1 MAPWVGPMIQEDAA
15 RLLELN
21 RQVKTMEGEIAR
33 VSSAVARRLRSMPGF
48 GPICSAELTG
58 EIGTIKRFRGEGS
71 LALYLGMANLDR
83 NSGTM
88 RGSKAPKHV
97 NKRAKAA
104 MMTAVDR
111 HRKQVPQSQC
121 YYENKRAEGKT
132 HNQATRAGISAGS
145 SSKCSRR
152 TAPIGSSHDN

>member
-48 GPICSAELTG
+48 GPICSAELAG
-58 EIGTIKRFRGEGS
+58 EIGTIRRFHGEGS

-83 NSGTM
+83 GSGTT
-88 RGSKAPKHV
+88 RGSKAPKHI
-97 NKRAKAA
+97 NKRSIAA
-104 MMTAVDR
+104 MRTAVDR
-111 HRKQVPQSQC
+111 RRKQVPQSQR
-121 YYENKRAEGKT
+121 YYEKKRA
-132 HNQATRAGISAGS
+132 APWAGISAGS
-145 SSKCSRR
+145 SLKCSRR
-152 TAPIGSSHDN
+152 TVPIGSSHDN